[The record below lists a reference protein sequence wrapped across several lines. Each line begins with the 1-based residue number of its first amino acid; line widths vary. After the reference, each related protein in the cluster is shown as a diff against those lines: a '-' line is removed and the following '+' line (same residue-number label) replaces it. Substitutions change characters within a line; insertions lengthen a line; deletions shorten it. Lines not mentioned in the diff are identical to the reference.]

1 MKNSMMVCFS
11 TVFLLRVT
19 RVQFSWQVKSL
30 KPLKIKKNI
39 FFQHLSFMWKENQG
53 FHGFWS
59 IIKYFFSFVC
69 LFIQSNKAK
78 FKMKKT
84 SFLVLF
90 CSLFLDRFFNTEG
103 HGDCSFKPTPC
114 LDAHL
119 KYCKKGKIKA
129 YYKKRIVSTGDLSSL
144 RTSEA
149 ATLSPAIPEPA
160 LPDAFGPSRWWQWG
174 RAPRC
179 MVPPACHPPKDEPW
193 VHSRCGGGIRDA

>member
-30 KPLKIKKNI
+30 KPLKIKKKI
-39 FFQHLSFMWKENQG
+39 FFQHLSFMWKEKQG
-53 FHGFWS
+53 FHGFWW
-59 IIKYFFSFVC
+59 IIKYFFQFC
-69 LFIQSNKAK
+69 LFVYSIKQSKIQNEENIIPG
-78 FKMKKT
+78 
-84 SFLVLF
+84 SFLL
-90 CSLFLDRFFNTEG
+90 SLSGQIFNTEG
-103 HGDCSFKPTPC
+103 HGDRSFKPTPC

-119 KYCKKGKIKA
+119 KYYKKGKIKA
-129 YYKKRIVSTGDLSSL
+129 YYKKRIVSTGDLSSS

-149 ATLSPAIPEPA
+149 ARLSPEIPEPA